1 MEELKS
7 SSFLSWEGC
16 NRVTANTRN
25 KPWNSMHAAL
35 IRGLIQSFL
44 NAAFSD
50 FSGVQSRGQKKK
62 GKKKKKGGK
71 KRNKSEAQTMHS
83 SCTDFLH
90 WAAPLQAAAFVG
102 FSPNLHTHK
111 ENDTSIQNSISAIT
125 PRLLCETPS
134 EAGCVSALCNREMK
148 HSKAPLPDWLCL
160 LIHLTARNSQ
170 DSLRKLNGLNQWS
183 IFNVCWQRP
192 RTNVQLY

>member
-1 MEELKS
+1 MVTKLWSLPHVYFQFIRGVHFPCNMEELKS

-62 GKKKKKGGK
+62 KKKKRRKEK
-71 KRNKSEAQTMHS
+71 KEIR
-83 SCTDFLH
+83 
-90 WAAPLQAAAFVG
+90 
-102 FSPNLHTHK
+102 SPNHAQLLY
-111 ENDTSIQNSISAIT
+111 
-125 PRLLCETPS
+125 RL
-134 EAGCVSALCNREMK
+134 SAL
-148 HSKAPLPDWLCL
+148 SSPSTGSSLC
-160 LIHLTARNSQ
+160 RVQSQ
-170 DSLRKLNGLNQWS
+170 PAHPQRK
-183 IFNVCWQRP
+183 
-192 RTNVQLY
+192 

>member
-1 MEELKS
+1 MVTKLWSLPHVYFQFIRGVHFPCNMEELKS

-62 GKKKKKGGK
+62 RKKKQKEERKEINQK
-71 KRNKSEAQTMHS
+71 PKPCTAPVQTF
-83 SCTDFLH
+83 CTEQ
-90 WAAPLQAAAFVG
+90 PLYRQ
-102 FSPNLHTHK
+102 
-111 ENDTSIQNSISAIT
+111 Q
-125 PRLLCETPS
+125 
-134 EAGCVSALCNREMK
+134 
-148 HSKAPLPDWLCL
+148 PL
-160 LIHLTARNSQ
+160 
-170 DSLRKLNGLNQWS
+170 
-183 IFNVCWQRP
+183 
-192 RTNVQLY
+192 